1 MAQLY
6 LTTMGLV
13 AVGFCLGLRLLS
25 ELTVSRM
32 DHVPDGSARGCFQRA
47 KNSITTIFPPE
58 YGHGARVS
66 GGSLTASSSGG
77 DATLSSLRASAMQF
91 LRFDPAKQPVVKNT
105 MEPTRQHVEQEAAN
119 ELVRGKCHHLLPVGA
134 NPPGS
139 RFVHRP
145 SFGNSTRCDELPLD

>member
-1 MAQLY
+1 MKVAQLY

-32 DHVPDGSARGCFQRA
+32 DNVPDGGARGCFQRA

-58 YGHGARVS
+58 HGHGARVS

-77 DATLSSLRASAMQF
+77 DVTLRSFRASAMQ
-91 LRFDPAKQPVVKNT
+91 LVAVRSRKQPVVKNT
-105 MEPTRQHVEQEAAN
+105 MEPTRQHVEQEAAD
-119 ELVRGKCHHLLPVGA
+119 ELVRGKRHHL
-134 NPPGS
+134 
-139 RFVHRP
+139 P
-145 SFGNSTRCDELPLD
+145 SFGNSTRCDELPLV